1 MKIHIL
7 EMPLDFGA
15 SRHGSDMGPSA
26 IRLAGIKQRLEDLG
40 HSTFEHTDI
49 FHAKPQEY
57 QNIGNPKAK
66 YLKPIVNACT
76 KLAGLVEEI
85 SGKNEFPLVLGG
97 DHSIALGSAQQQK
110 NKINLSA
117 YFMSTRTEILTIQT
131 QRRAEIFTESVL
143 QPQQES
149 DFLNLQTS
157 ILKDRKSIQKT
168 SALSVAATLIL
179 AKKL

>member
-26 IRLAGIKQRLEDLG
+26 IRLAGIKQRLEALG

-57 QNIGNPKAK
+57 LNIGNPKAK

-97 DHSIALGSAQQQK
+97 DHSIALGSIAG
-110 NKINLSA
+110 ISA
-117 YFMSTRTEILTIQT
+117 T
-131 QRRAEIFTESVL
+131 
-143 QPQQES
+143 
-149 DFLNLQTS
+149 
-157 ILKDRKSIQKT
+157 
-168 SALSVAATLIL
+168 
-179 AKKL
+179 AKKQNKSFGVLYVDAHGDFNDTNTTPSGNIHGDRLAASAGIGLSELTNLYFE

>member
-97 DHSIALGSAQQQK
+97 DHSIALGSIAG
-110 NKINLSA
+110 ISA
-117 YFMSTRTEILTIQT
+117 T
-131 QRRAEIFTESVL
+131 
-143 QPQQES
+143 
-149 DFLNLQTS
+149 
-157 ILKDRKSIQKT
+157 
-168 SALSVAATLIL
+168 
-179 AKKL
+179 AKKQNKSFKRTIGRSYSII